1 MMEVIPTANQ
11 NSENP
16 FLSSARHYETQF
28 YSTQE
33 KHNQYLWQIA
43 NPKTDVRFRD

>member
-1 MMEVIPTANQ
+1 MMEVTSTVNQ
-11 NSENP
+11 SSETL
-16 FLSSARHYETQF
+16 FLSGAHHYETQF

-33 KHNQYLWQIA
+33 KHNQYLWLIA